1 MANIRIP
8 LNSTYCSSIYF
19 MTEQIQED
27 DEQEP
32 QISKKLNV
40 MQRRENVWTMLRMGM
55 SQEKIAER
63 LDVSVKTIS
72 RDYQELKNEAVEW
85 MNTLPEGELQIHYKK
100 SIEDVESIIRELWRI
115 WNNTKD
121 ESMKVK
127 ILAQIAD
134 KTKMN
139 LEMIFGKKVLDV
151 RSHIQTELRGKKVHG
166 KYPSQF

>member
-1 MANIRIP
+1 
-8 LNSTYCSSIYF
+8 
-19 MTEQIQED
+19 MTQQIQEK
-27 DEQEP
+27 DEPESP
-32 QISKKLNV
+32 TSKELEI
-40 MQRRENVWTMLRMGM
+40 MHRRQNVWRMLKMGM

-63 LDVSVKTIS
+63 LRVSEKTIS
-72 RDYQELKNEAVEW
+72 RDYQDLKSEAAEW

-121 ESMKVK
+121 ESMKVR
-127 ILAQIAD
+127 ILALIAD

-151 RSHIQTELRGKKVHG
+151 RSHIQHELRCKGMYS
-166 KYPSQF
+166 KYPSQL

>member
-1 MANIRIP
+1 
-8 LNSTYCSSIYF
+8 
-19 MTEQIQED
+19 MTQEIQEKV
-27 DEQEP
+27 EQEI
-32 QISKKLNV
+32 QEKDEKESHISKELEI
-40 MQRRENVWTMLRMGM
+40 MHRRQNVWTMLRMGM

-85 MNTLPEGELQIHYKK
+85 MDTLPEGELQIHYKK

-127 ILAQIAD
+127 ILALIAD

-139 LEMIFGKKVLDV
+139 LEMIFGKNVLDI
-151 RSHIQTELRGKKVHG
+151 RSRIKTEFFRKKMNGKFHS
-166 KYPSQF
+166 PF